1 MSKRERERP
10 VESHLPTP
18 LPLSLSISLWCKA
31 WQAANAG
38 QIYFEFCCQCEKI
51 VNADGSPVGQGGS
64 GRQAHHVVVVVDGKN
79 EWAASSWITV

>member
-1 MSKRERERP
+1 MDPLKAIY
-10 VESHLPTP
+10 LPP
-18 LPLSLSISLWCKA
+18 SLSLCVWCKA

-51 VNADGSPVGQGGS
+51 VNADGSPMGQEGS
-64 GRQAHHVVVVVDGKN
+64 GRQAHHVVVDGKN